1 MSVQNRKP
9 KGPKKDSNNRPRRN
23 TKPNHTH
30 QKPRQDNPRQDNPRP
45 KQHESIFKISIDK
58 IDPEKGFE
66 FAMDWKPELVEYLR
80 KNGFMGTSDE
90 SIIQKFIAGLYV
102 DIMEKIQPAAQ
113 SEYE

>member
-1 MSVQNRKP
+1 MSTQNRKP

-23 TKPNHTH
+23 TKPNNH
-30 QKPRQDNPRQDNPRP
+30 QNQRQNNPRQDNPRP
-45 KQHESIFKISIDK
+45 KQHEPIFKISIDK

-90 SIIQKFIAGLYV
+90 LIIQKFIAGLYV
-102 DIMEKIQPAAQ
+102 DIMEKIQPAVQ

>member
-1 MSVQNRKP
+1 MSAQNRKP
-9 KGPKKDSNNRPRRN
+9 KGTKKVSNNRPKRN
-23 TKPNHTH
+23 TKPNHNH
-30 QKPRQDNPRQDNPRP
+30 QNQRQNNPRP